1 MKNVFE
7 IIAVALIGYIGSK
20 AEKNNSLIRELQ
32 VAYRV
37 YRIDSINTWYLIYA
51 RKGDSLYKI
60 VSKKIEIEGCH
71 KIEVGNHYD
80 FHLHSRI
87 YGYTIA
93 GKKILPQNTL
103 LVNCFS
109 FDDSTNI
116 CLERDSI
123 NDLHYAD
130 NIKGLCFIE

>member
-1 MKNVFE
+1 MRYIFE
-7 IIAVALIGYIGSK
+7 IVAVALIGCIASK
-20 AEKNNSLIRELQ
+20 AGKDSYLSRKSE
-32 VAYRV
+32 ATYRV
-37 YRIDSINTWYLIYA
+37 YKIDSINTWYLIYA

-60 VSKKIEIEGCH
+60 VSKKMEVRGCNR
-71 KIEVGNHYD
+71 IEVDKQYE
-80 FHLHSRI
+80 FLLHSRI

-93 GKKILPQNTL
+93 GKTILPQNTL

-130 NIKGLCFIE
+130 NIKGLCFIK

>member
-1 MKNVFE
+1 MKYFLGLIFIVLVSCVAWKSAKKRYPTIKLETSYKVF
-7 IIAVALIGYIGSK
+7 K
-20 AEKNNSLIRELQ
+20 
-32 VAYRV
+32 
-37 YRIDSINTWYLIYA
+37 IDSINSWYLIYA
-51 RKGDSLYKI
+51 RKGDSLFKI
-60 VSKKIEIEGCH
+60 VSKKTIITGCST
-71 KIEVGNHYD
+71 IQINEQYD

-87 YGYTIA
+87 YGYAIG
-93 GKKILPQNTL
+93 GKVMLPQNTL

-130 NIKGLCFIE
+130 NVKGLCFIE